1 MQCLDTVITRLPFL
15 QGARKC
21 DLEGRDCIEKNYA
34 RTFNCNTTCDGVYAD
49 IHMIKNHPV
58 KSELEQLKM
67 DLESKDLMEKEPTRQ
82 NLRSSLT
89 STGSSKEALFN
100 ITNLVQYLMRQDL
113 VSLKLVLSKSK
124 NTFFQG
130 MSSNQPYN

>member
-1 MQCLDTVITRLPFL
+1 M
-15 QGARKC
+15 
-21 DLEGRDCIEKNYA
+21 EGRDCIEKNYA

-49 IHMIKNHPV
+49 INMIKNHPV

-130 MSSNQPYN
+130 VSSNQPYN